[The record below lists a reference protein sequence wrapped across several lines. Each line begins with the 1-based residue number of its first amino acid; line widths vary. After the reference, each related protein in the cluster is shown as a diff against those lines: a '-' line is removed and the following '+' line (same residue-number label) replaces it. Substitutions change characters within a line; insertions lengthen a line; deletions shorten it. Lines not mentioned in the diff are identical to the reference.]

1 MNVQLYMYMYM
12 HMCMYMYLYMYSD
25 MYIRRHTH
33 ADSYMSRCICM
44 RACVF
49 VYVHAYCTCTNTH
62 TRTGM
67 LAYQSSFGAA
77 LQKRCMCVQRTC
89 GICLQELPVAS
100 LAPKTEGRILPAS
113 TTSAG
118 RSFLACASPA
128 CQLAVFE
135 GSLALSLSLS
145 PSLSLCLSLHLFLS
159 LSASPLHSLHLSSSI
174 LSLHFSS
181 FILFIPFIWNS
192 LLRML
197 SCCRATCSA

>member
-1 MNVQLYMYMYM
+1 
-12 HMCMYMYLYMYSD
+12 MYSD

-135 GSLALSLSLS
+135 GSLARSLALSLSL
-145 PSLSLCLSLHLFLS
+145 PLS
-159 LSASPLHSLHLSSSI
+159 LSISSS
-174 LSLHFSS
+174 LSFSLRLPAPPSSSLFFYPFFAFLFFYPFHS
-181 FILFIPFIWNS
+181 FHLEQPPAHAV
-192 LLRML
+192 ML
-197 SCCRATCSA
+197 SCYL